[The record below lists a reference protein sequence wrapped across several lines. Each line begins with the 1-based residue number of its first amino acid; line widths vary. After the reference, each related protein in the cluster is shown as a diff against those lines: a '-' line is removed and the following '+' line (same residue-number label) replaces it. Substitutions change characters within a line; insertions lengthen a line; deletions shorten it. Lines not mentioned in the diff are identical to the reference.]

1 MNTKNKKNII
11 LAKSAGF
18 CFGVDRAVGLVNDA
32 IEETE
37 ISNSIVNSS
46 GKNVNSNRN
55 DLNSHNSS
63 GKNLNSNRNDL
74 NSHNSSGKNSN
85 SKIKKSVCT
94 FGEIIHN
101 RIVCETFE
109 KRGVRVVGS
118 VDEIRQNDTVILRSH
133 GVTKDVIE
141 NLQKKKINYIDGTCP
156 FVSKIHNIVGQK
168 KFVIIIGDKD
178 HEEVKGIISNCD
190 FEYKIIKNISEAVE
204 FAENLNNK
212 TINAKK
218 SIDNL
223 DLICYNKEDVLFS
236 VVFQSTYNT
245 KNAEEITKL
254 LKEKLGDKVEIH
266 NTICPATEIRQ
277 NEAAEI
283 ARKVD
288 TMFVIGDSLSSNTNK
303 LYEICKLYCN
313 NTYRIDSASNIP
325 YIYNNKTKK
334 IGVTA
339 GASTPNEIVGEVL
352 SMLENID
359 NNVDV
364 ETGESFEKLLEESLA
379 ENPRKVRAGMSVKV
393 KVEFVNNIEAKCS
406 FIDNFTALTGV
417 LSLDGVTDEIK
428 PGDVITAK
436 VTKTNDIDGTAML
449 SLREIMDA
457 KAGAELYDSYE
468 KKTIL
473 SAVAKELNGGGYL
486 LYYKGI
492 KIFVP
497 FGNSGVKKESPKE
510 DLLGKTVEFVVTG
523 VPNSV
528 MPYSGDSDGEPRRR
542 RDFVGSIFEARRIK
556 RDARDKARIEALE
569 NAEVGNKY
577 RGKVKTIASDGVYVD
592 IGGVDGK
599 FYTRDYVG
607 SFEIGQEVDVY
618 ISELKKDRRG
628 KILINLGL
636 GEDPWDGFMDNYAVG
651 DVITA
656 VVVSFTK
663 DKNIAF
669 VKLTES
675 IDARLWVGNVA
686 LSRTENIED
695 ELSVGQQVTAKIILI
710 DTEKRRVDVSIKDFL
725 LDEIKSGEEIYDE
738 DFEEEVPQE

>member
-1 MNTKNKKNII
+1 MNKRTII

-18 CFGVDRAVGLVNDA
+18 CFGVDRAVGLVNSAVENLNAAENA
-32 IEETE
+32 IE
-37 ISNSIVNSS
+37 IKNADKSRLNHANSS
-46 GKNVNSNRN
+46 GEESSSAKN
-55 DLNSHNSS
+55 
-63 GKNLNSNRNDL
+63 
-74 NSHNSSGKNSN
+74 
-85 SKIKKSVCT
+85 IKKSVLT

-101 RIVCETFE
+101 RIVCENFE
-109 KRGVRVVGS
+109 KRGVRVVKG
-118 VDEIRQNDTVILRSH
+118 VDEVGQNDTVILRSH

-141 NLQKKKINYIDGTCP
+141 KLQSKGVNFIDGTCP
-156 FVSKIHNIVGQK
+156 FVSKIHNIVKNKQ
-168 KFVIIIGDKD
+168 FVIIIGDKD

-190 FEYKIIKNISEAVE
+190 FEYIIIKNISEAIN
-204 FAENLNNK
+204 FLANLNK
-212 TINAKK
+212 TI
-218 SIDNL
+218 DNSH
-223 DLICYNKEDVLFS
+223 LICYNKEDVLFS

-245 KNAEEITKL
+245 KSAEEITEL
-254 LKEKLGDKVEIH
+254 LKEKLADSVKIY

-277 NEAAEI
+277 TEAAEI
-283 ARKVD
+283 ARRAD

-303 LYEICKLYCN
+303 LYEICKMHCD
-313 NTYRIDSASNIP
+313 NTYRVDNASNILKVK
-325 YIYNNKTKK
+325 NKIWNT

-339 GASTPNEIVGEVL
+339 GASTPNEIVWEVL

-359 NNVDV
+359 NNSVV
-364 ETGESFEKLLEESLA
+364 ETGENFEKLLEESLA

-457 KAGAELYDSYE
+457 KAGAELYDSYDN
-468 KKTIL
+468 KVIL
-473 SAVAKELNGGGYL
+473 SGNVKELNGGGYL
-486 LYYKGI
+486 VYYKGI
-492 KIFVP
+492 KVFVP

-523 VPNSV
+523 VPNSLT
-528 MPYSGDSDGEPRRR
+528 PYGGDSDGEPRRR

-556 RDARDKARIEALE
+556 RDARDKARMEALDK
-569 NAEVGNKY
+569 AEVGNKY
-577 RGKVKTIASDGVYVD
+577 KGTVKTIANDGVYID

-599 FYTRDYVG
+599 FYTRDYEG
-607 SFEIGQEVDVY
+607 TFEIGQEVDVY
-618 ISELKKDRRG
+618 ISELKKDKRG
-628 KILINLGL
+628 KILLNLGL
-636 GEDPWDGFMDNYAVG
+636 GEDPWDDFAKEYEVG
-651 DVITA
+651 DVIKA

-669 VKLTES
+669 VKLTDS

-695 ELSVGQQVTAKIILI
+695 ELSVGQEITAKIIAVSP
-710 DTEKRRVDVSIKDFL
+710 EKRRVDISIKDYL
-725 LDEIKSGEEIYDE
+725 LDEIKAESGEEIYDE
-738 DFEEEVPQE
+738 D